1 MNRVRATAVLRL
13 TFQRV
18 RATKPTRWLLA
29 ASFGLLLGCSTSLPV
44 DTELNAATTL
54 LAEGQLREG
63 HAALMAL
70 QAKRGTNDVAVRG
83 WLVRARDRL
92 AGELAQRGA
101 AQLRQGLLNEAEA
114 SFTELSHLP
123 GSEPSG
129 IQGLARVAAA
139 RAPEPAANLSPSVS
153 SLRLDR
159 ALRLSGTHGEQGNN
173 PMARA
178 MRKRISLQFRDVSL
192 HSVFDAI
199 GKTANLAIV
208 FDRDLSS
215 DQKLSISMKDVSIQ
229 SAVEQTCLSA
239 GLNYRVL
246 DSGTLLI
253 YSDTPSKQ
261 ADYQGLMVRSFYLTN
276 ADARFVANS
285 MKTLL
290 KSRDIVVDIKN
301 NMVVVRDTPE
311 GLRLAEQLVKMQD
324 VPESEVML
332 EVEVLEVKRS
342 LLQQL
347 GVDWPSQLSLSP
359 LPAQLQLAG
368 SAFDR
373 TQPVTLRDI
382 LSAKA
387 SGAEAIVG
395 PLSLRARRED
405 GDVKALATPR
415 LRAKS
420 REKARIMIGER
431 VPNITSTSTS
441 TGFVAE
447 SVNYVDV
454 GLKLEM
460 EPQVFAGG
468 EVVIKLGLEVSS
480 IIDQITSRS
489 GSVAFRIST
498 RNANTVLRL
507 KDGENQ
513 LLAGLIQDVDQR
525 SDGKLPGLGEL
536 PVAGRLFGSQRDEK
550 SKTEIVL
557 SITPRLIRPLTKP
570 TPEQSSFELGTAS
583 GIRGRVGEGG
593 ASEPTPEQMPEP
605 VPEPAPR
612 TNETSANMEPGSGI
626 KPLR

>member
-1 MNRVRATAVLRL
+1 MKTLLHLRP
-13 TFQRV
+13 
-18 RATKPTRWLLA
+18 ARWLLPA
-29 ASFGLLLGCSTSLPV
+29 ALSLMLGCTTNLPV
-44 DTELNAATTL
+44 DAELNAAKTL
-54 LAEGQLREG
+54 LAEGRVREG
-63 HAALMAL
+63 HAALAAL
-70 QAKRGTNDVAVRG
+70 QAQRGTNDTDVRG
-83 WLVRARDRL
+83 WLIRARDRL
-92 AGELAQRGA
+92 AAELTTLSEAH
-101 AQLRQGLLNEAEA
+101 LRQGQLNEAEA
-114 SFTELSHLP
+114 GFTALARLP
-123 GSEPSG
+123 GFEPSG
-129 IQGLARVAAA
+129 RDGLSRVAAA
-139 RAPEPAANLSPSVS
+139 RTPTPAPILSDSAS
-153 SLRLDR
+153 GLRLDR
-159 ALRLSGTHGEQGNN
+159 ELRTPSSSARPVDDT

-178 MRKRISLQFRDVSL
+178 MRKRISLQFRDAPLRSI
-192 HSVFDAI
+192 FDVI
-199 GKTANLAIV
+199 GKTANLAVV
-208 FDRDLSS
+208 FDRDVPP

-229 SAVEQTCLSA
+229 AAVEQVSLSA
-239 GLNYRVL
+239 GMSYRVL
-246 DSGTLLI
+246 DAGTLLV
-253 YSDTPSKQ
+253 YADTPRKQ

-290 KSRDIVVDIKN
+290 KSRDIVVDAKN

-311 GLRLAEQLVKMQD
+311 GLRLAEQLVQMQD
-324 VPESEVML
+324 VPEPEVIL

-342 LLQQL
+342 LLQRL
-347 GVDWPSQLSLSP
+347 GVDWPGQLNLSP
-359 LPAQLQLAG
+359 LPMQLQLSG

-373 TQPVTLRDI
+373 AAPVTLRDV
-382 LSAKA
+382 LSAT
-387 SGAEAIVG
+387 SRTTEAG
-395 PLSLRARRED
+395 LSALSINARRED

-480 IIDQITSRS
+480 IVDQITSRS

-513 LLAGLIQDVDQR
+513 LLAGLIQEVEQR
-525 SDGKLPGLGEL
+525 TDGKLPGVGEL
-536 PVAGRLFGSQRDEK
+536 PLIGRLFGSQRDDK

-557 SITPRLIRPLTKP
+557 SITPRLIRPLIKP
-570 TPEQSSFELGTAS
+570 TAAQSTFELGTAS
-583 GIRGRVGEGG
+583 GIRGRAEEGSV
-593 ASEPTPEQMPEP
+593 AETSPEP
-605 VPEPAPR
+605 VPEPAPKSGESQPL
-612 TNETSANMEPGSGI
+612 ETGSG
-626 KPLR
+626 KSTPR